1 MLITDYPIFHKQ
13 GSFTSSRFML
23 DDNYNIVGCNPE
35 GKEMLGGN
43 VNMAFNE
50 LGHDETQKGI
60 LAAFFTELDEKGNSR
75 CLCIL
80 SDRENRPR
88 LTDLRGTKETEGGYE
103 IFMWDVPDLEDDY
116 SYIRNNMWKYR
127 TMISLTSRIFYDY
140 DLDTQMI
147 SCYRYAAKK
156 SIRVFYDSFEEFTR
170 CLYRYGEESE
180 RNKTAMDQLIDQL
193 KSGASS
199 VDITVRSGIFHNSHE
214 VETLEFRASYDDMY
228 GHHMMYGLVN
238 VLSESKEELPY
249 YLTRAGLD
257 SVTGLLSKRSLIE
270 YSEDIFRNPANCNR
284 PHYMVLLDI
293 DDFKSINDN
302 YGHIVGD
309 QVILLLSRV
318 LSDVVR
324 EDGIV
329 GRYGGDEFYI
339 LTNRISEE
347 EDLRILLR
355 SIRGSLEA
363 RAREELNIEKLT
375 LSMGVS
381 RYPDN
386 GRSFNDLLQLSDKS
400 LYIAKEK
407 GKNRYIIYRPDMHE
421 KINVGADRRGISSY
435 DEQAKAINTVVRDL
449 FVSGRSAIETAIPTL
464 VKGFD
469 LDNLDI
475 YCGDE
480 LKKAYSGGKYGSNLE
495 ASIFTGNKK
504 HMDEFDKNGLY
515 VLNNYNNIR
524 KSNEEMFE
532 YLSDK
537 RCMSLIQLA
546 LPTPEE
552 PKYFASFTM
561 QNRIHKW
568 SEAEIS
574 NLTLF
579 GTLVYE
585 ILQRDPE

>member
-1 MLITDYPIFHKQ
+1 
-13 GSFTSSRFML
+13 
-23 DDNYNIVGCNPE
+23 
-35 GKEMLGGN
+35 
-43 VNMAFNE
+43 
-50 LGHDETQKGI
+50 
-60 LAAFFTELDEKGNSR
+60 
-75 CLCIL
+75 
-80 SDRENRPR
+80 
-88 LTDLRGTKETEGGYE
+88 
-103 IFMWDVPDLEDDY
+103 
-116 SYIRNNMWKYR
+116 
-127 TMISLTSRIFYDY
+127 
-140 DLDTQMI
+140 
-147 SCYRYAAKK
+147 
-156 SIRVFYDSFEEFTR
+156 
-170 CLYRYGEESE
+170 
-180 RNKTAMDQLIDQL
+180 
-193 KSGASS
+193 
-199 VDITVRSGIFHNSHE
+199 
-214 VETLEFRASYDDMY
+214 
-228 GHHMMYGLVN
+228 
-238 VLSESKEELPY
+238 
-249 YLTRAGLD
+249 
-257 SVTGLLSKRSLIE
+257 
-270 YSEDIFRNPANCNR
+270 
-284 PHYMVLLDI
+284 
-293 DDFKSINDN
+293 
-302 YGHIVGD
+302 
-309 QVILLLSRV
+309 
-318 LSDVVR
+318 
-324 EDGIV
+324 
-329 GRYGGDEFYI
+329 
-339 LTNRISEE
+339 
-347 EDLRILLR
+347 
-355 SIRGSLEA
+355 
-363 RAREELNIEKLT
+363 
-375 LSMGVS
+375 
-381 RYPDN
+381 
-386 GRSFNDLLQLSDKS
+386 
-400 LYIAKEK
+400 
-407 GKNRYIIYRPDMHE
+407 MHE

-475 YCGDE
+475 YCWDE